1 MTENKPV
8 PLKLLFAIFK
18 TKYPLSG
25 IGLTFIILSLFVF
38 IPLITFLNST
48 KDAYEKYD
56 YDKIIAHGKDLIA
69 TVNSVEIQ
77 NNVTVNNTYHPQIID
92 YTYSDNGVTK
102 KGKFKT
108 LSNSNNKLFEIGD
121 TINIKSLNAETVIKN
136 LKPFSFPIALFYLI
150 PLIFLIVGIPFFIV
164 GLMPALRHYR
174 LYKNGSRKEATIISL
189 TPTNVLPVVAMKQNV
204 LVNYFYFG
212 QIGNK
217 ILGQSILPGLNLLTE
232 KKVEDKIDIFVS
244 PKDERV
250 SCIVPKE
257 LL

>member
-38 IPLITFLNST
+38 IPLITFFNST
-48 KDAYEKYD
+48 KDANEKYD

-92 YTYSDNGVTK
+92 YTFSDNGVTK
-102 KGKFKT
+102 KEKFKT

-136 LKPFSFPIALFYLI
+136 LKPFSFPITLFYLI
-150 PLIFLIVGIPFFIV
+150 PLIFLIIGIPFFIV
-164 GLMPALRHYR
+164 GL
-174 LYKNGSRKEATIISL
+174 I
-189 TPTNVLPVVAMKQNV
+189 
-204 LVNYFYFG
+204 F
-212 QIGNK
+212 
-217 ILGQSILPGLNLLTE
+217 
-232 KKVEDKIDIFVS
+232 KK
-244 PKDERV
+244 
-250 SCIVPKE
+250 CIVNFI
-257 LL
+257 